1 MNSTDLHFHS
11 IGPTG
16 QAMPL
21 ALIYSSQLLLTE
33 KASPSGEALSASV
46 RTESHTIRATL
57 VTPILREIRGYRHGG
72 LNE

>member
-1 MNSTDLHFHS
+1 MTSSNLQT

-16 QAMPL
+16 QDMPL

-33 KASPSGEALSASV
+33 KVSSGDEAISPVV
-46 RTESHTIRATL
+46 RTGSQTIRATL
-57 VTPILREIRGYRHGG
+57 VTPILREIRGYYHGG